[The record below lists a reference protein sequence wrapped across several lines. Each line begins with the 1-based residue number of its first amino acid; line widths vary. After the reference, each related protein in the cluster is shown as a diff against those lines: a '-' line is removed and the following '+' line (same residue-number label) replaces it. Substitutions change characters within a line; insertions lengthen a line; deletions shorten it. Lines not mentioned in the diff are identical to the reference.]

1 MGEMT
6 TADVSNRPPAA
17 EDPKC
22 SHTTPPKAGFTET
35 SIITETDT
43 APPPAMALSQP
54 AALQL
59 SLQPLTQTQVT
70 GATTHPREGT
80 SRLGEPM
87 ELGLGIW
94 PGGSKFRDPQTST
107 DGAVPE
113 RGIVK
118 STVDEA
124 EKLPE
129 GSRASELSLE
139 ELSISSKQQ
148 QLQNQANAVKGLLT
162 MATTPVPG
170 NPMQISS
177 APELGLPQRPS
188 RKRKLLDDTE
198 SGKTLLLDAYR
209 VWQQGQKVMTYD
221 LKRIEKIMSET
232 YMLIKQVG
240 KKLTLYLKFDLV
252 KYCLLGKSYIL

>member
-1 MGEMT
+1 MVEMT

-22 SHTTPPKAGFTET
+22 SHTTPPKAGLAETPAVTET
-35 SIITETDT
+35 EAETVT
-43 APPPAMALSQP
+43 PPAMPQP
-54 AALQL
+54 HPATLQL

-70 GATTHPREGT
+70 VATTHPREVT
-80 SRLGEPM
+80 SGLGEPM
-87 ELGLGIW
+87 ELGPLTW
-94 PGGSKFRDPQTST
+94 PGGLKFRDPQTPT
-107 DGAVPE
+107 DGAAQE

-118 STVDEA
+118 SSADEA
-124 EKLPE
+124 EKVPE
-129 GSRASELSLE
+129 SSRASELSLE

-148 QLQNQANAVKGLLT
+148 QLQNQANALKGVLT

-177 APELGLPQRPS
+177 APELALPQRPS
-188 RKRKLLDDTE
+188 RKRKLLDDVE

-240 KKLTLYLKFDLV
+240 KKLTLSLIFDLV
-252 KYCLLGKSYIL
+252 K

>member
-22 SHTTPPKAGFTET
+22 SHTTPPKAGLAETTAVTET
-35 SIITETDT
+35 ETVT
-43 APPPAMALSQP
+43 PPAMPHP
-54 AALQL
+54 ATLQV

-70 GATTHPREGT
+70 GATIHLREGACG
-80 SRLGEPM
+80 LGEPM
-87 ELGLGIW
+87 ELGLGSW
-94 PGGSKFRDPQTST
+94 PGGSKFRDPQTPT
-107 DGAVPE
+107 DGAAQE

-118 STVDEA
+118 SSVDEA
-124 EKLPE
+124 EKIPE
-129 GSRASELSLE
+129 SSRASELSLE
-139 ELSISSKQQ
+139 DLSISSKQQ
-148 QLQNQANAVKGLLT
+148 QLQNQANALRALT
-162 MATTPVPG
+162 MATTPVPC
-170 NPMQISS
+170 NPMQISG
-177 APELGLPQRPS
+177 APELVLPQRPS
-188 RKRKLLDDTE
+188 RKRKLLDDAE

-240 KKLTLYLKFDLV
+240 KKQTLSL
-252 KYCLLGKSYIL
+252 